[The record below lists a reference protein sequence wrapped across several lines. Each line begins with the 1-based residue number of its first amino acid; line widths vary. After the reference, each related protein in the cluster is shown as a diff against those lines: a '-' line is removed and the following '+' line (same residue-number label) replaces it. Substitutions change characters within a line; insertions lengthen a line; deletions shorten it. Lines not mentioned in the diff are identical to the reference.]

1 MRSKIAAFAFCTLMI
16 PSLGFAKGNGTWKAN
31 HPRRAEV
38 NQRLNNQN
46 ARIRDGVEDGKLTH
60 GQAAQLHAEDHAI
73 RQEERA
79 MAAQN
84 GGHITKTE
92 QRALNQQE
100 NQTSRQIYN
109 EKHPQ

>member
-1 MRSKIAAFAFCTLMI
+1 MRHSTVAAFAVAALLV
-16 PSLGFAKGNGTWKAN
+16 PSLGFAKGNGAWQAS

-38 NQRLNNQN
+38 NQRLENQN
-46 ARIRDGVEDGKLTH
+46 ARIRDGVEDGKLSH
-60 GQAAQLHAEDHAI
+60 AQAKQLHAEDHQI

-79 MAAQN
+79 MAKDN

-100 NQTSRQIYN
+100 NATSRQIYR
-109 EKHPQ
+109 EKH